1 MSTAGSSTAQLK
13 AGRGLQLRPLRLGD
27 ARTLF
32 EQIDANRVRLR
43 RWLPW
48 PDTNLSPADSRA
60 YILRM
65 RAQARA
71 GFGLTFALWWKE
83 QLVGVTGFNWID
95 SANHSAA
102 IGYWLAKD
110 AEGHGLM
117 TAAVSALLRH
127 GFRTLHLNRIEIR
140 AGIRN
145 HHSRAIPERLGFR
158 REGTLRQAEWVNGR
172 FVDHAVYALL
182 ATEWRSQR

>member
-1 MSTAGSSTAQLK
+1 MSAGSSIVQLK

-27 ARTLF
+27 ARWLF
-32 EQIDANRVRLR
+32 EQVDANRVRLR

-48 PDTNLSPADSRA
+48 PDTNRSPADSRA

-65 RAQARA
+65 RAQERA
-71 GFGLTFALWWKE
+71 GFGLTFGLWW
-83 QLVGVTGFNWID
+83 QDHLVGVAGFNWID
-95 SANHSAA
+95 RANRSAA
-102 IGYWLAKD
+102 IGYWLARE

-127 GFRTLHLNRIEIR
+127 GFRNLALNRIEIR
-140 AGIRN
+140 AGLRN
-145 HHSRAIPERLGFR
+145 YRSRAIPERLGFR

-172 FVDHAVYALL
+172 FVDHAVYGLL
-182 ATEWRSQR
+182 AAEWRQR